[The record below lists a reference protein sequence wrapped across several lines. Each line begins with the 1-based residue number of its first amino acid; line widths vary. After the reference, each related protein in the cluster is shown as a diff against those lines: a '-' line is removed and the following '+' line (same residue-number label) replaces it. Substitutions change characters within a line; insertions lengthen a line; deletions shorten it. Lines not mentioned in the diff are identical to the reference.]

1 MVDTSYPPSAM
12 APPQVSLSTIF
23 LCFLRL
29 GTTSFG
35 GGTVGWTHRE
45 VVERREWIS
54 EEKFLQILTVA
65 QVLPGAN
72 PVNLA
77 VYVGLQLRGR
87 LGATVAALGVIA
99 IPFCIILA
107 LGVIYARL
115 SGIHAVTTMI
125 AGLACVGVASMMVT
139 SFKAAKRLKGQ
150 VGQILVAVGVFA
162 AVGIFHISM
171 VAVVLIALPVSIG
184 LAYLSSKEN
193 ADD

>member
-1 MVDTSYPPSAM
+1 MADTDFESSAGDPPHV
-12 APPQVSLSTIF
+12 PLLTIF

-45 VVERREWIS
+45 VVERRGWIP

-87 LGATVAALGVIA
+87 LGAAVAALGVLV
-99 IPFCIILA
+99 IPFCIVLV
-107 LGVIYARL
+107 LGAVYAQVSAFRP
-115 SGIHAVTTMI
+115 IATMI
-125 AGLACVGVASMMVT
+125 SGLACVGVASILVT
-139 SFKAAKRLKGQ
+139 SMKSAKRLNGNF
-150 VGQILVAVGVFA
+150 GQIAVATVIFI
-162 AVGIFHISM
+162 AVGIVHLPM
-171 VAVVLIALPVSIG
+171 VPVVLIALPVSIG
-184 LAYLSSKEN
+184 LAYISTGE
-193 ADD
+193 AQE